1 MICMAKGL
9 FLSTAAPSTIKQ
21 VFANSSA
28 VTRKYVAIVML
39 ALSVAL
45 ASLTLDIFREFDIVS
60 ILCMVL
66 CLACAAIAVMAFQRT
81 LHQELYR
88 DNLARRDVL
97 KIDLLRLVL
106 ISALLVVVCLLF
118 GITAVVLQFLLIP
131 IFGFSAVIGIL
142 EALAVLLGIMSFP
155 LLATVFFVP
164 IASIAPTA
172 PSTSRSDKAHL
183 HRIQNGIR
191 RLVSLARLDL
201 ADIKKAA
208 PIYVPLLI
216 VTTAIFVLGAAL
228 HLLLALI
235 PLHILHQILSLVL
248 AVFLGVVW
256 LAAIYRLMYDM
267 VLQGN
272 SFNWLRS
279 LHLQTFIHRLQCVSG
294 KATACMLS
302 FVLVFSMLGMAP
314 AAFAEELEKAASDP
328 GNIADVYEPDQTER
342 EDVQESP
349 AIQTPDTQSESTSN
363 GTDTSVDTTAPKKEV
378 TPKPPQ
384 DLYPEDKI
392 EGTPVYMEGEATVL
406 QTSEKTFT
414 TVIGG
419 VDVAFEDERVGSML
433 LITPSMPNPM
443 DFSPKMLPIPIE
455 LIFIRQHCPIR
466 WIHHVVSRSLQK
478 AIRSNSFLK
487 RGTSNTR

>member
-1 MICMAKGL
+1 MAKGL
-9 FLSTAAPSTIKQ
+9 LLSTAAPSTIKQ

-45 ASLTLDIFREFDIVS
+45 ASLSLDIFREFDIVS

-155 LLATVFFVP
+155 LLATVFFAP

-172 PSTSRSDKAHL
+172 PSASRSDKAHL
-183 HRIQNGIR
+183 HCIQNGIR
-191 RLVSLARLDL
+191 YLVSLARLDL

-208 PIYVPLLI
+208 PIYAPLLI
-216 VTTAIFVLGAAL
+216 VTTVIFVLGAVL

-235 PLHILHQILSLVL
+235 PLHILHQILSLTL
-248 AVFLGVVW
+248 AELIGVVW
-256 LAAIYRLMYDM
+256 LAAIYRIM
-267 VLQGN
+267 
-272 SFNWLRS
+272 
-279 LHLQTFIHRLQCVSG
+279 
-294 KATACMLS
+294 
-302 FVLVFSMLGMAP
+302 
-314 AAFAEELEKAASDP
+314 
-328 GNIADVYEPDQTER
+328 
-342 EDVQESP
+342 
-349 AIQTPDTQSESTSN
+349 
-363 GTDTSVDTTAPKKEV
+363 
-378 TPKPPQ
+378 
-384 DLYPEDKI
+384 
-392 EGTPVYMEGEATVL
+392 
-406 QTSEKTFT
+406 
-414 TVIGG
+414 
-419 VDVAFEDERVGSML
+419 
-433 LITPSMPNPM
+433 
-443 DFSPKMLPIPIE
+443 
-455 LIFIRQHCPIR
+455 
-466 WIHHVVSRSLQK
+466 
-478 AIRSNSFLK
+478 
-487 RGTSNTR
+487 